1 MICTNRIY
9 KGETFEVSIPF
20 MVEGWSD
27 LYVEYFTNG
36 QYKVTRTADE
46 LIIDEYTITAEF
58 SGNDLDL
65 LADGVLRYTLY
76 YTLEGV
82 AYTKSTN
89 TPYYLKTPVAYS
101 AMTPT
106 DYYHEGEVVGKAEGY
121 LSGYTQAE
129 STIRSNAVSLNVTEN
144 GVYSANTDDNIYF
157 NNVVVNVETPYEDCT
172 EAYVSGMNATF
183 IGAYFNDDTQWAE
196 IEDVHIPKPI
206 SGKSVVFRIDFAV
219 FDEPTEIN
227 KKKVLLSSKDMNNQD
242 APYLEF
248 YVETLSGTGG
258 TIRWYA
264 KIDVR
269 YKFGVKTFSS
279 TIAVNTM
286 YQLYATM
293 SYRNENSFTWS
304 WRVGTFI
311 SGTEALS
318 YLDGQ
323 TSMVDGTM
331 TINGTKDSSSTETP
345 VVGIRSGLF
354 IEKIVIS
361 AEGQQKNNVKWVN
374 GNMRDLIT
382 HRDNAGYCMVNGE
395 KTIKTISGLYLNG
408 STAYSGEYL
417 SVVNEIFESGTT
429 IGYQSGITQGE
440 INANNEISQN
450 SIELVASASGVYWAE
465 TPSGIYYKSVEVPF
479 VYSFRVVFDRHSNAH
494 ISSGDISNIQ
504 VGYMTLTPTKIIAD
518 GGSSFAV
525 FGYCPNTNSVTEG
538 IGFDIPTSV
547 YNTFSNDWYVM
558 FLSIN
563 GNETYNGNYGGGIGF
578 APYRSTA
585 TTNGDTTRIFI
596 TFMNPDA

>member
-157 NNVVVNVETPYEDCT
+157 NNVVVNVESPCEDCT

-183 IGAYFNDDTQWAE
+183 IGSYFNDDTQWAE

-206 SGKSVVFRIDFAV
+206 SGKSVTFRIDFAV

-248 YVETLSGTGG
+248 YIATSSGTGG
-258 TIRWYA
+258 TIKWYA
-264 KIDVR
+264 KVDVR
-269 YKFGVKTFSS
+269 HRNGVKTYSS
-279 TIAVNTM
+279 AIAVNTM
-286 YQLYATM
+286 YQLYATI

-304 WRVGTFI
+304 WRIGTFT

-318 YLDGQ
+318 YLGGQ
-323 TSMVDGTM
+323 TSIVDGTM

-345 VVGIRSGLF
+345 VVGISSGLF

-382 HRDNAGYCMVNGE
+382 HRDNAGYCMVNGQ
-395 KTIKTISGLYLNG
+395 KTIKTISGLYING

-417 SVVNEIFESGTT
+417 SVVNEVFESGTT
-429 IGYQSGITQGE
+429 IGYQSGMTQGRE
-440 INANNEISQN
+440 LGFYDGRYVFTDYQAAIGVYGPATIRFYDRDTDYPMKRYIRSLYEPKENYVYNIDTTESREDVSFHFSGNGFHIIW
-450 SIELVASASGVYWAE
+450 IELRDDCPLHGDWITISNNTGDVNLIVADGYYDIHDPFHDEIEYNEVDFN
-465 TPSGIYYKSVEVPF
+465 TGNDVYKSLL
-479 VYSFRVVFDRHSNAH
+479 R
-494 ISSGDISNIQ
+494 
-504 VGYMTLTPTKIIAD
+504 
-518 GGSSFAV
+518 
-525 FGYCPNTNSVTEG
+525 
-538 IGFDIPTSV
+538 
-547 YNTFSNDWYVM
+547 M
-558 FLSIN
+558 FYDN
-563 GNETYNGNYGGGIGF
+563 
-578 APYRSTA
+578 R
-585 TTNGDTTRIFI
+585 
-596 TFMNPDA
+596 